1 MKQGDPS
8 HILKGRINQR
18 DKNFD
23 WTATHAFAASS
34 EHLGVAVMNVFFE
47 LLKSM
52 GQQKQ
57 ILLKDKDGDIP
68 IQSAIRSKAPKE
80 IIELFLT
87 IAKEL
92 NLTNDMLCS
101 RNKKNQ
107 TPLLSAFDH
116 SHWVAVDVLL
126 EECVKCNLLPELTG
140 VHPPIGLKSN
150 TLLHRAFKR
159 RNTKYFDIFLGV
171 CNANGIKGEQLK
183 TAVSISNKKK
193 ETPWYHAI
201 HYLSSDEMF
210 EEVVKMAKLYLPLSL
225 LYVDTYSESTMLHE
239 AHRIGSDQR
248 CRLLTDNGAIEQP
261 DRNGLFPIDRS
272 RNIVLEDNVPKIEQE
287 GPGKEGATNTTSD
300 TNHPSE
306 INTEVSLSR

>member
-1 MKQGDPS
+1 MICWTRFLKQNNVKQGNLS
-8 HILKGRINQR
+8 QILKGCIDQR
-18 DKNFD
+18 DNNFD

-34 EHLGVAVMNVFFE
+34 EHLGVAVMKLFFE

-68 IQSAIRSKAPKE
+68 VQSAIRSKTSKE

-92 NLTNDMLCS
+92 NLVNDMLCC

-126 EECVKCNLLPELTG
+126 EECVKCNKLPELTG
-140 VHPPIGLKSN
+140 VNAPAGLKSN

-159 RNTKYFDIFLGV
+159 GNLKYFDIFLRV
-171 CNANGIKGEQLK
+171 CNANGIEGDQL
-183 TAVSISNKKK
+183 TAAVLIPNKKN
-193 ETPWYHAI
+193 ETPWYYAFHK
-201 HYLSSDEMF
+201 LSSDETF
-210 EEVVKMAKLYLPLSL
+210 EKVLKMAKNYLSLSL
-225 LYVDTYSESTMLHE
+225 LYTDANSKSTMLHE
-239 AHRIGSDQR
+239 AHHMGSDRR
-248 CRLLTDNGAIEQP
+248 CQLLKDNGTEDTA
-261 DRNGLFPIDRS
+261 DSNGLFPIHRS
-272 RNIVLEDNVPKIEQE
+272 RIIVLEDNMPR
-287 GPGKEGATNTTSD
+287 
-300 TNHPSE
+300 SE
-306 INTEVSLSR
+306 SASSSL